1 MDTSNVGIIDGFL
14 NTFET
19 TIDSGFGLVQ
29 GSVVSLAGSL
39 SVMDVLLAGLF
50 WAWAVDEDI
59 IQRLVKKTL
68 YVGFFA
74 FVINHFSTLA
84 GIVFK
89 SFATLG
95 LRAGGGNLP
104 LEDFMHPGRLAAT
117 GISAAQPLLDAASKL
132 AFSFGAIASIV
143 QILVLLLCW
152 FIVLAAFFILA
163 VQLFVAIVEF
173 KLTSLAGF
181 VLIPF
186 ALFNRTAFL
195 AEKVLGNVV
204 SSGVKIMV
212 LAVISAI
219 ASVLF
224 KQFTTS
230 YGNTA
235 PTIGQALSVVLAS
248 LCIVGLA
255 IFGGSLANGL
265 ISGAPQRGAGA
276 AVGTGMA
283 VGAMGAAAVAA
294 PAAIA
299 SGGAAALG
307 ATAAAARG
315 GAAIAG
321 AATTAYSMGAA
332 GQTGAA
338 GMAAAAGNVGR
349 AAGGAAVN
357 AVKSKAAS
365 AASSLKE
372 SYASGGEWAA
382 RGMGGGGSGSG
393 GGAGS
398 DPNSGGGASGAGPS
412 GSGGGA
418 PSGGGPTGGDP
429 SNGGGG
435 PEGAGSDADGKP
447 PKWAQS
453 MKRRNAAA
461 HAAEAAHVI
470 RSADGGGG
478 SSSIDLSE
486 KE

>member
-1 MDTSNVGIIDGFL
+1 MASDNVGIIDGFL

-19 TIDSGFGLVQ
+19 TIDSGFGLLR

-39 SVMDVLLAGLF
+39 SVLDIVLAGLF
-50 WAWAVDEDI
+50 WAWAADEDI

-68 YVGFFA
+68 YIGFFA
-74 FVINHFSTLA
+74 FVIDHFSGLS
-84 GIVFK
+84 GIVFN
-89 SFATLG
+89 SFAALG
-95 LRAGGGNLP
+95 LKAGGGTLA
-104 LEDFMHPGRLAAT
+104 LGDFMHPGRLAAT
-117 GISAAQPLLDAASKL
+117 GLDAAQPLLDAASKL
-132 AFSFGAIASIV
+132 AFSFGALASIV
-143 QILVLLLCW
+143 QILVLVLCW

-224 KQFTTS
+224 RQFTTS
-230 YGNTA
+230 YGDSA
-235 PTIGQALSVVLAS
+235 PTIGQVLSVVLAS

-265 ISGAPQRGAGA
+265 ISGAPQLGAGA
-276 AVGTGMA
+276 AAGTAMA
-283 VGAMGAAAVAA
+283 VGTMGVAAVAA
-294 PAAIA
+294 PAAVA

-315 GAAIAG
+315 GAAVAG

-338 GMAAAAGNVGR
+338 GMASAGGNVGR

-357 AVKSKAAS
+357 AVKSKVGA

-372 SYASGGEWAA
+372 SYSAGGRWAA
-382 RGMGGGGSGSG
+382 GAMGGGGESDSPSGDGGSSGPSG
-393 GGAGS
+393 GGGDPGTGPAGS
-398 DPNSGGGASGAGPS
+398 GNPAGG
-412 GSGGGA
+412 
-418 PSGGGPTGGDP
+418 PSGGGPDGGGD
-429 SNGGGG
+429 S
-435 PEGAGSDADGKP
+435 DGKAP
-447 PKWAQS
+447 RWARK
-453 MKRRNAAA
+453 MKRRNAAT
-461 HAAEAAHVI
+461 HAAEAAHII

-478 SSSIDLSE
+478 STSIDLSE

>member
-1 MDTSNVGIIDGFL
+1 MDASNVGIIDGFL

-19 TIDSGFGLVQ
+19 TIDSGFGLLR

-39 SVMDVLLAGLF
+39 SVLDMLLAGLF

-59 IQRLVKKTL
+59 VQRLVKKTL

-74 FVINHFSTLA
+74 FVINHFSNLSS
-84 GIVFK
+84 IVFN
-89 SFATLG
+89 SFAALG
-95 LRAGGGNLP
+95 LKAGGGTLT
-104 LEDFMHPGRLAAT
+104 LADFMHPGRLAAT
-117 GISAAQPLLDAASKL
+117 GLSAAQPLLDAASKL

-219 ASVLF
+219 ASGLF

-230 YGNTA
+230 YGSSA

-248 LCIVGLA
+248 LCMVGLA

-265 ISGAPQRGAGA
+265 ISGAPQLGAGA

-299 SGGAAALG
+299 SGGSAALA

-315 GAAIAG
+315 GAAAAG
-321 AATTAYSMGAA
+321 AASSAYSMGA
-332 GQTGAA
+332 
-338 GMAAAAGNVGR
+338 MS
-349 AAGGAAVN
+349 AAGGSAGARVAAGLGGVARAPGAAAMN
-357 AVKSKAAS
+357 AAKS
-365 AASSLKE
+365 
-372 SYASGGEWAA
+372 
-382 RGMGGGGSGSG
+382 R
-393 GGAGS
+393 
-398 DPNSGGGASGAGPS
+398 ASGAAASMKQSYGAGARDAFTATGGRFTGGTASEANGGNSAGPS
-412 GSGGGA
+412 DSA
-418 PSGGGPTGGDP
+418 SKSPGGGP
-429 SNGGGG
+429 G
-435 PEGAGSDADGKP
+435 PAPDSKP
-447 PKWAQS
+447 PRWAQK
-453 MKRRNAAA
+453 MKRRNAAT

-478 SSSIDLSE
+478 SAAIDLSE
-486 KE
+486 KQ

>member
-1 MDTSNVGIIDGFL
+1 MDASNVGIIDGFL

-19 TIDSGFGLVQ
+19 TIDSGFGLLQ

-39 SVMDVLLAGLF
+39 SVLDVLLAGLF

-74 FVINHFSTLA
+74 FVINHFSHLA
-84 GIVFK
+84 NIVFN
-89 SFATLG
+89 SFAALG
-95 LRAGGGNLP
+95 LKAGGGTLA
-104 LEDFMHPGRLAAT
+104 LSDFMHPGRLAAT
-117 GISAAQPLLDAASKL
+117 GLSAAQPLLDAASKL
-132 AFSFGAIASIV
+132 AFSFGAIASII

-152 FIVLAAFFILA
+152 VIVLAAFFILA

-230 YGNTA
+230 YGSSA

-265 ISGAPQRGAGA
+265 ISGAPQLGAGA

-299 SGGAAALG
+299 SGGGAALA

-315 GAAIAG
+315 GAAAAG
-321 AATTAYSMGAA
+321 AASSAYSMGA
-332 GQTGAA
+332 
-338 GMAAAAGNVGR
+338 MS
-349 AAGGAAVN
+349 AAGGSAGARMAAGLGGVARAPGAAAMN
-357 AVKSKAAS
+357 AAKSKASGA
-365 AASSLKE
+365 AASMKQ
-372 SYASGGEWAA
+372 SYGAGARSAFTATGGRFTGGAAPDAGANAASGK
-382 RGMGGGGSGSG
+382 SG
-393 GGAGS
+393 G
-398 DPNSGGGASGAGPS
+398 
-412 GSGGGA
+412 
-418 PSGGGPTGGDP
+418 P
-429 SNGGGG
+429 SNGGGSGEGGGSG
-435 PEGAGSDADGKP
+435 PDGKP
-447 PKWAQS
+447 PRWAKT
-453 MKRRNAAA
+453 MKHRNAAT

-478 SSSIDLSE
+478 SASIDLSE
-486 KE
+486 KQ

>member
-1 MDTSNVGIIDGFL
+1 MAMSDVGVIDTFL
-14 NTFET
+14 NTFTT
-19 TIDSGFGLVQ
+19 TIDTGFGLVK
-29 GSVVSLAGSL
+29 GDVISLAGTL
-39 SVMDVLLAGLF
+39 SVLDIALAGLF
-50 WAWAVDEDI
+50 WAWAADEDI

-68 YVGFFA
+68 YIGFFA
-74 FVINHFSTLA
+74 WLINDFDHLSK
-84 GIVFK
+84 IVFD
-89 SFATLG
+89 SFAAMG
-95 LRAGGGNLP
+95 IKVGGGKLP
-104 LEDFMHPGRLAAT
+104 LTDFMHPGRLAAT
-117 GISAAQPLLDAASKL
+117 GLNAAQPLLDSVHNL
-132 AFSFGAIASIV
+132 LGPVAFFWNFI
-143 QILVLLLCW
+143 QIFVLCLSWL
-152 FIVLAAFFILA
+152 IVLAAFFILA
-163 VQLFVAIVEF
+163 VQLFVALIEF
-173 KLTSLAGF
+173 KITSLAGF

-230 YGNTA
+230 YGSSV
-235 PTIGQALSVVLAS
+235 PTVGQATSVVLAS
-248 LCIVGLA
+248 LAIVGLS
-255 IFGGSLANGL
+255 IYGGSIANGL
-265 ISGAPQRGAGA
+265 ISGAPQLGAGA
-276 AVGTGMA
+276 AVGTSMA
-283 VGAMGAAAVAA
+283 VGAMGAATVAA

-321 AATTAYSMGAA
+321 AATTAYSAGAA
-332 GQTGAA
+332 GASGGAGSMAAGIGGMGRAVGGNVANAAKGAA
-338 GMAAAAGNVGR
+338 SRAG
-349 AAGGAAVN
+349 
-357 AVKSKAAS
+357 
-365 AASSLKE
+365 SSLKE
-372 SYASGGEWAA
+372 SYAAGGQWAA
-382 RGMGGGGSGSG
+382 RGMGGGSSGEGGTGPNPG
-393 GGAGS
+393 GGG
-398 DPNSGGGASGAGPS
+398 SGAGPT

-418 PSGGGPTGGDP
+418 PSGGGPD
-429 SNGGGG
+429 GGGG
-435 PEGAGSDADGKP
+435 ENTGSGADGKP
-447 PKWAQS
+447 PKWAQK

>member
-1 MDTSNVGIIDGFL
+1 MASDNVGIIDGFL

-19 TIDSGFGLVQ
+19 TIDSGFGLVR

-39 SVMDVLLAGLF
+39 SVMDIVLAGLF
-50 WAWAVDEDI
+50 WAWAADEDI
-59 IQRLVKKTL
+59 VQRLVKKTL
-68 YVGFFA
+68 YIGFFA
-74 FVINHFSTLA
+74 FVIDHFSGLS
-84 GIVFK
+84 GIVFN
-89 SFATLG
+89 SFAALG
-95 LRAGGGNLP
+95 LKAGGGTLA
-104 LEDFMHPGRLAAT
+104 LGDFMHPGRLAAT
-117 GISAAQPLLDAASKL
+117 GLDAAQPLLDAASKL
-132 AFSFGAIASIV
+132 AFSFGALASIV

-224 KQFTTS
+224 RQFTTS
-230 YGNTA
+230 SYGDSA

-265 ISGAPQRGAGA
+265 ISGAPQLGAGA
-276 AVGTGMA
+276 AAGTAMA

-294 PAAIA
+294 PAAVA

-315 GAAIAG
+315 GAAVAG

-338 GMAAAAGNVGR
+338 GMASAAGNVGR
-349 AAGGAAVN
+349 AAGGTAVN
-357 AVKSKAAS
+357 AVKSKVGAAG
-365 AASSLKE
+365 SSLKE
-372 SYASGGEWAA
+372 SYSAGGRWAA
-382 RGMGGGGSGSG
+382 GAMGGSGESDSPSGDSGSSGSSG
-393 GGAGS
+393 GGD
-398 DPNSGGGASGAGPS
+398 DPGTGPTDSGGG
-412 GSGGGA
+412 
-418 PSGGGPTGGDP
+418 PSGGGPNGGD
-429 SNGGGG
+429 
-435 PEGAGSDADGKP
+435 GSDGKP
-447 PKWAQS
+447 PRWAQK
-453 MKRRNAAA
+453 MKRRNAAT
-461 HAAEAAHVI
+461 HAAEAAHII

-478 SSSIDLSE
+478 SASIDLSE

>member
-1 MDTSNVGIIDGFL
+1 MDASNVGIIDGFL
-14 NTFET
+14 NTFEA
-19 TIDSGFGLVQ
+19 TIDSGFGLLR

-39 SVMDVLLAGLF
+39 SVLDMLLAGLF

-59 IQRLVKKTL
+59 VQRLVKKTL

-74 FVINHFSTLA
+74 FIINHFSHLA
-84 GIVFK
+84 SIVFN
-89 SFATLG
+89 SFAALG
-95 LRAGGGNLP
+95 LKAGGGTLT
-104 LEDFMHPGRLAAT
+104 LADFMHPGRLAAT
-117 GISAAQPLLDAASKL
+117 GLSAAQPLLDAASKL
-132 AFSFGAIASIV
+132 AFSFGAITSIV

-152 FIVLAAFFILA
+152 VIVLAAFFILA

-219 ASVLF
+219 ASGLF

-230 YGNTA
+230 YGNSA

-265 ISGAPQRGAGA
+265 ISGAPQLGAGA

-299 SGGAAALG
+299 SGGGAAMA

-315 GAAIAG
+315 GAAAAG
-321 AATTAYSMGAA
+321 AASSAYSVGA
-332 GQTGAA
+332 
-338 GMAAAAGNVGR
+338 MS
-349 AAGGAAVN
+349 AAGGSAGARMAAGLGGVARAPGAAAMN
-357 AVKSKAAS
+357 AAKSRASGAAAS
-365 AASSLKE
+365 MKQSYGAGARSAFTATGGRFTGGSASDATS
-372 SYASGGEWAA
+372 
-382 RGMGGGGSGSG
+382 GGGGGEAGGSSGSG
-393 GGAGS
+393 GG
-398 DPNSGGGASGAGPS
+398 NGGPPS
-412 GSGGGA
+412 GPDS
-418 PSGGGPTGGDP
+418 
-429 SNGGGG
+429 
-435 PEGAGSDADGKP
+435 KP
-447 PKWAQS
+447 PRWAQK
-453 MKRRNAAA
+453 MKRRNAAT

-478 SSSIDLSE
+478 SASIDLSE
-486 KE
+486 KQ